1 MKIEKLKDGLINLRR
16 ILENIETINLNE
28 RSITKK

>member
-1 MKIEKLKDGLINLRR
+1 MEIEKLKDGLINLRR

-28 RSITKK
+28 RSITKR